1 MKISKELLIGAL
13 SLSSAIAFTPVLVV
27 HHKSQHIESSGKIQ
41 RIRTRLNADPGP
53 PMNWAQT
60 PAPAPT
66 PAPFPVPPVDA
77 NDEAEEEVSLKANR
91 WSKYAPDAELP
102 DAEFKAQL
110 KENMKSDLERRRAE
124 TPNRGNQPAK
134 HYLDSL

>member
-1 MKISKELLIGAL
+1 MKISKELVIGVS

-27 HHKSQHIESSGKIQ
+27 HHKSQHIASSGNIQ
-41 RIRTRLNADPGP
+41 RIGTHLNADPGP
-53 PMNWAQT
+53 PLNWAQT
-60 PAPAPT
+60 PAST
-66 PAPFPVPPVDA
+66 PAPVPPVDT
-77 NDEAEEEVSLKANR
+77 NDEAEEGSLKANR
-91 WSKYAPDAELP
+91 WSKYAPDADLP